1 MSKWDSVDWSL
12 WDAEIARRLGVSRER
27 VRQVRKARGE
37 RPSPT
42 PVSAVQRARELD
54 LGRFTR
60 AELAAELGVTTD
72 YAAEIARTLDKR
84 LRVDDDE

>member
-37 RPSPT
+37 RPSVA
-42 PVSAVQRARELD
+42 PVSALQRARELD
-54 LGRFTR
+54 LSLFTR
-60 AELAAELGVTTD
+60 SELAAELGVTVD